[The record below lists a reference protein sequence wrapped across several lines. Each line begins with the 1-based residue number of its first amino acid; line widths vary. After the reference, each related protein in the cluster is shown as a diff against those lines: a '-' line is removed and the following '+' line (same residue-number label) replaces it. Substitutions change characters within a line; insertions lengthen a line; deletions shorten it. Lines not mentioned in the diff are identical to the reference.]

1 MLSAS
6 IDEME
11 ISENQG
17 GDADQDVDE
26 EDQAP
31 APVEQLPLDQQ
42 PTDQRPT
49 ERCEPDG
56 RTVDPEDSRMP
67 GLRKQTRDDGKRR
80 GGHRTGRQ
88 SLKTPEDD
96 EHTRALSAPAQPRGP
111 REAGQ
116 GG

>member
-17 GDADQDVDE
+17 GDADRDVDE
-26 EDQAP
+26 EYQAP
-31 APVEQLPLDQQ
+31 APVEQIPLDQQ
-42 PTDQRPT
+42 PTDQRPAD
-49 ERCEPDG
+49 RCEPDG

-67 GLRKQTRDDGKRR
+67 GLRKQARDDGKRL

-88 SLKTPEDD
+88 SLQTPEDD
-96 EHTRALSAPAQPRGP
+96 QHRRALREPAQQRGNH
-111 REAGQ
+111 EY
-116 GG
+116 